1 MVEIQNFYANASGN
15 ASGFE
20 KYALLMPMIAS
31 IIALMRRQNEV
42 MN

>member
-1 MVEIQNFYANASGN
+1 MALIQNFYANASGN

-20 KYALLMPMIAS
+20 NYALLMPLIAS
-31 IIALMRRQNEV
+31 MIALMRRQNEV